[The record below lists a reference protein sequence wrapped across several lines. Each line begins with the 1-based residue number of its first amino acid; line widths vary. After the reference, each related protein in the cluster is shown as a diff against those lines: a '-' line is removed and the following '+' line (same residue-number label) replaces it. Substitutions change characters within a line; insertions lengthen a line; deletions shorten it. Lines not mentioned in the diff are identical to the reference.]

1 MLFVYFTT
9 EFSNSI
15 YEIMATKSYPIYT
28 RFNDVID
35 ITNGNVIK
43 EGRGL
48 CWYPCRFIDNL
59 LKSKR
64 LVDILNTFY
73 MIWN

>member
-1 MLFVYFTT
+1 MLFVCSTT

-15 YEIMATKSYPIYT
+15 YEIMVTKSYPIYT
-28 RFNDVID
+28 RFNDVIA
-35 ITNGNVIK
+35 ITDGNVIK

-48 CWYPCRFIDNL
+48 CCYPCRFFDNL

-64 LVDILNTFY
+64 LVDIINTFY
-73 MIWN
+73 IIWN